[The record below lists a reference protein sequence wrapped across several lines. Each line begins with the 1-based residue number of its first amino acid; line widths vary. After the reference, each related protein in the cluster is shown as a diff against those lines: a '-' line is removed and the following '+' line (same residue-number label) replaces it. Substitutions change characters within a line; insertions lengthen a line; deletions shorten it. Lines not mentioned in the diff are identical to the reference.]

1 MTYFPPTG
9 DDAWARI
16 APADAGYTPD
26 AVAAAMAHAE
36 AHDSPWGYNLTE
48 HLNAGHFEPPPWNEI
63 IGPTRG
69 RGGPSGVIVSGGKIM
84 AEWGT
89 PWRADMTFSVAKSFI
104 SLCVGLAHDDGLIP
118 DLDAPV
124 RHLVKDGGFDSA
136 QNAPITWRMLLQ
148 LTSEWE
154 GEVWGKPD
162 LVDRN
167 RDLATEGKN
176 REKGAARPLKPAGT
190 LWEYNDVRVNRL
202 ALAVLR
208 VVGRGLPDLLRDRIM
223 GPIGASSTWEW
234 HGYRNSWVRARGK
247 LVQSVSGGGHW
258 GGGMFISAYDLAR
271 AGLLI
276 ARGGAWEGRQLLS
289 AAYLGQAATPC
300 ALNPSYGQMLWLN
313 TNRIQYP
320 DAPSH
325 LVMMHGA
332 GANRVIIDRER
343 DLVVVLRWIDGQM
356 TNGVLKRLYAGIEA

>member
-1 MTYFPPTG
+1 MHYVPPVG
-9 DDAWARI
+9 DDNWTRVLPHEAGI
-16 APADAGYTPD
+16 APD
-26 AVAAAMAHAE
+26 AVAAAVAHAE
-36 AHDSPWGYNLTE
+36 AYDSPWVRNLNQ

-69 RGGPSGVIVSGGKIM
+69 RGGPSGVILSGGRIV

-89 PWRADMTFSVAKSFI
+89 PWRPDMTFSVAKSFI
-104 SLCVGLAHDDGLIP
+104 SVCVGLAVDDGLIP
-118 DLDAPV
+118 DLDRPV
-124 RHLVKDGGFDSA
+124 LDLVKDGGFESS

-154 GEVWGKPD
+154 GELWGKPD
-162 LVDRN
+162 MVDRN
-167 RDLATEGKN
+167 RDLRTEGKN
-176 REKGAARPLKPAGT
+176 SEKGAARPLLAAGT
-190 LWEYNDVRVNRL
+190 FWEYNDVRVNRL
-202 ALAVLR
+202 ALALLR
-208 VVGRGLPDLLRDRIM
+208 VMRRGLPSLLQERIM
-223 GPIGASSTWEW
+223 GPIGASATWEW
-234 HGYRNSWVRARGK
+234 HGYKNSWVTTGGK

-276 ARGGAWEGRQLLS
+276 ARNGIWAGKRLISES
-289 AAYLGQAATPC
+289 YLADAATPA
-300 ALNPSYGQMLWLN
+300 ALNPSYGQMFWLN
-313 TNRIQYP
+313 TSRIQYP
-320 DAPSH
+320 DAPGH

-356 TNGVLKRLYAGIEA
+356 SNGVLKRLYAGLAA

>member
-1 MTYFPPTG
+1 MTYFPPRG
-9 DDAWARI
+9 DDVWDRV
-16 APADAGYTPD
+16 APQDAGFDPG
-26 AVAAAMAHAE
+26 AVAAAVEHA
-36 AHDSPWGYNLTE
+36 ATHDSPWVYNLQE

-69 RGGPSGVIVSGGKIM
+69 RGGPSGLILSGGRIM

-89 PWRADMTFSVAKSFI
+89 PWRPDMTFSVAKSFI

-124 RHLVKDGGFDSA
+124 RDLVRDGGFDSA

-154 GEVWGKPD
+154 GEMWGKPD
-162 LVDRN
+162 MVDRN
-167 RDLATEGKN
+167 RDLVTEGKN
-176 REKGAARPLKPAGT
+176 REKGAARPLQPAGT

-208 VVGRGLPDLLRDRIM
+208 VVGRGLPALLRERIM
-223 GPIGASSTWEW
+223 APTGASKTWEW
-234 HGYRNSWVRARGK
+234 HGYKNSWVNAGGK

-271 AGLLI
+271 VGLLE
-276 ARGGAWEGRQLLS
+276 ARGGVWEGRRLIS
-289 AAYLGQAATPC
+289 AAYLDQAAAPC
-300 ALNPSYGQMLWLN
+300 ALNPSYGLMHWLN

-320 DAPSH
+320 DAPGH

-356 TNGVLKRLYAGIEA
+356 TNGVLKRLYSGAA